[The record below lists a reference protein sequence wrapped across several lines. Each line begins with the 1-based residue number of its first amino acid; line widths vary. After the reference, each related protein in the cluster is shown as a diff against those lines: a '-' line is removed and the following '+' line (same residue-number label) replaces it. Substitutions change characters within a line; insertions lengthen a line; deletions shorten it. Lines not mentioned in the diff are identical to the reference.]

1 MRTNNLYRRSS
12 GASVKNGAVAVTV
25 LLLLLVVVV
34 GAGWLIEYRKNISL
48 TSKVDSLSSQVEG
61 LLKDNG
67 GTSSLTTADGTE
79 KILLDDQGFGAANG
93 GGLLVTGT
101 ARNNDKV
108 KHRITLEA
116 TIKNFQGKV
125 ISKVSTTV
133 SNIEAGQSVPYS
145 ISASHDQVAG
155 FSQVDVAVASID

>member
-1 MRTNNLYRRSS
+1 MRANDLYRTSRGTS
-12 GASVKNGAVAVTV
+12 AKDGAVAVTV

-34 GAGWLIEYRKNISL
+34 GAGWLIEYRKNVSL
-48 TSKVDSLSSQVEG
+48 TSRVDSLSSQVES
-61 LLKDNG
+61 LLKDTSS
-67 GTSSLTTADGTE
+67 TSSLTTADGTE
-79 KILLDDQGFGAANG
+79 KILLDDQGFGAATG

-108 KHRITLEA
+108 KHRVTLEA

-133 SNIEAGQSVPYS
+133 SNIEVGQSAPYA
-145 ISASHDQVAG
+145 ISASRDQAAG
-155 FSQVDVAVASID
+155 FSQVDVAVVSID